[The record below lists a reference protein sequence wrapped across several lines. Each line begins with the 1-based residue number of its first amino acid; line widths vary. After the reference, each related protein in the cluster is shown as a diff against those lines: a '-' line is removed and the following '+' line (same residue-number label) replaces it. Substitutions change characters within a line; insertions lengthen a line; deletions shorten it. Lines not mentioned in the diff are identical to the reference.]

1 MATVATMTDTAPLAT
16 TETAT
21 VALLLLAAVTESV
34 TFRLLLVAGA
44 TTMCAGAM
52 TVTVARLPVAS
63 ATERCSPFACPML
76 CMSVWRF
83 RLARLSRSYLLWHP
97 FCPSNQSP
105 SYPFWEWSARQQLA
119 LVGDVAIERA
129 PRSRAAST
137 SS

>member
-63 ATERCSPFACPML
+63 ATERCGPFVCPML

-83 RLARLSRSYLLWHP
+83 
-97 FCPSNQSP
+97 F
-105 SYPFWEWSARQQLA
+105 
-119 LVGDVAIERA
+119 V
-129 PRSRAAST
+129 SRASVAPIYFGTHRARRIKVHRILSGNGQHD
-137 SS
+137 SSLLSWVMSR